1 MSEAATAPVEAPA
14 AGIPATDLTGASTPA
29 PAGDTSSPASG
40 EGEAGQ
46 PAGQGAAGE
55 APNGGDPAAG
65 GKPPGEEGGAA
76 QGAPEAYAAFTLPDG
91 HNADA
96 PWVSELSTYAKAQNL
111 TQEQAQALVD
121 LNVTQATRLLGEFAQ
136 ANKDSPVMARD
147 HWAQTWS
154 DQTTADSELGGTN
167 LQGTM
172 ALTTRVFQTFGTPE
186 LGAFLAETGL
196 AHHPE
201 LIRFMHKVGK
211 AVSEDVLVVP
221 QGGQAKSQLR
231 GKDNAHKARV
241 LYPNMN

>member
-1 MSEAATAPVEAPA
+1 MSEAATAPAEAPA
-14 AGIPATDLTGASTPA
+14 ATPLATDLTGASTPA
-29 PAGDTSSPASG
+29 PAGATSSPASG

-55 APNGGDPAAG
+55 APQGGDLAAG
-65 GKPPGEEGGAA
+65 DKPAGEEGGAA
-76 QGAPEAYAAFTLPDG
+76 QGAPEAYAAFTLPEG
-91 HNADA
+91 HNPEA

-111 TQEQAQALVD
+111 TQDQAQALVD

-136 ANKDSPVMARD
+136 ANKDTPVMAKD
-147 HWAQTWS
+147 HWAKTWS
-154 DQTTADSELGGTN
+154 DQTTADAEIGGTN
-167 LQGTM
+167 LQATM
-172 ALTTRVFQTFGTPE
+172 AMSTRVFQTFGSPE
-186 LGAFLAETGL
+186 LGTFLAETGL

-221 QGGQAKSQLR
+221 AGGQAKSQAR
-231 GKDNAHKARV
+231 GKDNAAKAKV